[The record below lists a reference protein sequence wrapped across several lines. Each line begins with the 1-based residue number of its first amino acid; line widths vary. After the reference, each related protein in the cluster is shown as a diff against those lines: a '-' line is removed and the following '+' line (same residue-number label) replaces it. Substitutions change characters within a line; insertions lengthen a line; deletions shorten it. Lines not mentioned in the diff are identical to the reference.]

1 MGRAVRVAVVGLGQ
15 RGLQHLKALWRL
27 QGEGAT
33 EVVALGDAFGDNLA
47 EAKVAGFVPGFSLA
61 GIGSFAEFDRLLSE
75 AQPDAVY
82 FCMPPGVHNGEL
94 IAAARAGV
102 HLFAEKPQS
111 LYMDE
116 ALEMDRAIRDAGV
129 VSAVGFQR
137 RFEAHSEAAH
147 GFLAGKR
154 MVMVTCVTN
163 GTLESHS
170 VKHTP
175 TGELGG
181 PVDRVWAKNAAWSGT
196 TVVEAGIHQTD
207 LMRYWCGDIA
217 WVQAAYVPRDADDV
231 VDGGDNPYA
240 YTVTYGFRNGG
251 VGNLLISR
259 LRKVY
264 HSDGYQIILWDHG
277 HLKFERDGV
286 VAYTYDGPYPPESRP
301 DAEQVRHPVPAPP
314 GRDVT
319 EAINRT
325 FVEAVA
331 RGDDGDIRS
340 TFAGS
345 MNSLAAVLA
354 ANVSHERGGERID
367 LEAFASSPAYAE
379 YRRKPGGDG

>member
-15 RGLQHLKALWRL
+15 RGLSHLKVLWRM
-27 QGEGAT
+27 QDEGAA

-47 EAKVAGFVPGFSLA
+47 EEKIAGFVPGFSLE
-61 GIGSFAEFDRLLSE
+61 GIPTFTQFDRLLSE
-75 AQPDAVY
+75 ASPEAVY
-82 FCMPPGVHNGEL
+82 FCMPPGVHAGEV

-102 HLFAEKPQS
+102 HIFAEKPQS

-116 ALEMDRAIRDAGV
+116 ALEMGRAILEAGV

-137 RFEAHSEAAH
+137 RYEAQSEATH
-147 GFLAGKR
+147 EFLAGKR
-154 MVMVTCVTN
+154 MVMVTCVAN

-175 TGELGG
+175 TGEMGG

-217 WVQAAYVPRDADDV
+217 WVQAAYVPRDAEDV
-231 VDGGDNPYA
+231 EDGGDNPYA
-240 YTVTYGFRNGG
+240 YTVTYGFRDGG

-259 LRKVY
+259 LRKVF
-264 HSDGYQIILWDHG
+264 HSDGYQAILWDHG
-277 HLKFERDGV
+277 HLKLERDGL

-301 DAEQVRHPVPAPP
+301 GPEQVRHPVPAPP
-314 GRDVT
+314 QRDST
-319 EAINRT
+319 EAINRA

-331 RGDDGDIRS
+331 KGQEEGIRS
-340 TFAGS
+340 TFDGS
-345 MNSLAAVLA
+345 MNSLGAVLA

-367 LEAFASSPAYAE
+367 IEAFATSPVYAE
-379 YRRKPGGDG
+379 YRRKPERG